1 MLILT
6 RKVEEKIRIGDGIE
20 IKVLEIRNN
29 YVKLGITAPPDTSIL
44 RDEVYARIQ
53 EQNKLAA
60 DAPANIQELD
70 AVVQTK
76 EKGR

>member
-6 RKVEEKIRIGDGIE
+6 RKIEEKIRIGDGIE

-29 YVKLGITAPPDTSIL
+29 QVKLGITAPPNTSIL

-53 EQNKLAA
+53 EQNRLAA
-60 DAPANIQELD
+60 NAPADIQALD
-70 AVVQTK
+70 AIVSTK
-76 EKGR
+76 EK

>member
-6 RKVEEKIRIGDGIE
+6 RKIEEKIRIGDDIE

-29 YVKLGITAPPDTSIL
+29 QVKLGITAPPRTSIL

-53 EQNKLAA
+53 EQNRLAA
-60 DAPANIQELD
+60 DAPADIQALD
-70 AVVQTK
+70 VVIVPTK
-76 EKGR
+76 EE